1 MKAVLLLCVAAL
13 GGCAG
18 SATFDVRPFRD
29 ETGQMVC
36 CAFHALDWR
45 DIGSLT
51 VDASKSADGSLV
63 VHYSASAIGA
73 TAPTQA
79 QGAVISNVAGAVSN
93 AAAAAIKLAP

>member
-1 MKAVLLLCVAAL
+1 MIRATLLCLAL
-13 GGCAG
+13 SGCAG

-29 ETGQMVC
+29 EAGQMVC

-51 VDASKSADGSLV
+51 VDANKSADGSIV
-63 VHYSASAIGA
+63 VHYTATAIGA
-73 TAPTQA
+73 TAPITA
-79 QGAVISNVAGAVSN
+79 QSQSVSAVAGAVSS